1 MSVIK
6 FSVADNISQR
16 MQMSSVSTQ
25 HSYETLMVG
34 VSDECLTTIVTSRLN
49 IAAIDSSEMQALL
62 LYLSQ

>member
-1 MSVIK
+1 
-6 FSVADNISQR
+6 

-34 VSDECLTTIVTSRLN
+34 VSDECLTMIVTSRLN

-62 LYLSQ
+62 LYLSQWRQSVDIGSYIPT